1 MPPKSAPFQIAR
13 SQDAIYVRVTGL
25 GSMHNASAL
34 DAFAE
39 REIEEGARQFI
50 LDLSD
55 CTGVDSTFMG
65 TLLGLSNRVRE
76 LDEGAGIALINVDD
90 HAHKQLSSVGV
101 DAFVT
106 IVAGETPLPRKLKLA
121 ELSTEPVS
129 DRERLK
135 LMVRAH
141 KDLVAADSR
150 NEAKFGAF
158 LSAIVAELE

>member
-1 MPPKSAPFQIAR
+1 MPAKSPPFQIAR

-39 REIEEGARQFI
+39 REIEEGAQQFI
-50 LDLSD
+50 LDLSE

-76 LDEGAGIALINVDD
+76 LDAGAGIALINVDD
-90 HAHKQLSSVGV
+90 HARKQLSSVGV

-106 IVAGETPLPRKLKLA
+106 LVPGETPLPRKLKLTQ
-121 ELSTEPVS
+121 LSTEPVS

-141 KDLVAADSR
+141 KDLVSADSR

>member
-13 SQDAIYVRVTGL
+13 SDNAIYVRVEGL
-25 GSMHNASAL
+25 GSMNNASAL

-39 REIEEGARQFI
+39 REIEDGAEQFI

-65 TLLGLSNRVRE
+65 TLLGLSNRVRDLSE
-76 LDEGAGIALINVDD
+76 TAGVVLINVDD
-90 HAHKQLSSVGV
+90 HAYKQLSGVGV

-106 IVAGETPLPRKLKLA
+106 LVQGKSKLPSKLRLTQ
-121 ELSTEPVS
+121 LSTEPVS

>member
-39 REIEEGARQFI
+39 REIEEGAQQFI

-76 LDEGAGIALINVDD
+76 LDAGAGIALINVDD
-90 HAHKQLSSVGV
+90 HARKQLSSVGV

-106 IVAGETPLPRKLKLA
+106 LVPGETPLPRKLKLT

-141 KDLVAADSR
+141 KDLVSADSR